1 MALSDCMS
9 SLRRA
14 DSSARRRPQP
24 SRIAIIATSR
34 TWRKPLPIRFLKKQ
48 PSLILV
54 EPVTRTAS
62 ELLDAFDAPYACSKF
77 RTQQTRVCRFV
88 GQPSDRRKPLIDRS
102 CG

>member
-1 MALSDCMS
+1 MALSD
-9 SLRRA
+9 LYLF
-14 DSSARRRPQP
+14 SAKGRQLCSAQTAACR
-24 SRIAIIATSR
+24 SAIIATSR
-34 TWRKPLPIRFLKKQ
+34 TWRSPCSFALKKQ
-48 PSLILV
+48 TSLILI